1 MYNYYNYFDAMY
13 DDVMNAINDNEDIYK
28 GLDRDTLENTLN
40 DNLFDDDDVTGN
52 GSGSYTFNSD
62 LAEQYVIEDG
72 QQYISDVIDDFCIPS
87 SKISKHLFDYEYWD
101 VSIRCY
107 LLPQVINAVLD
118 DLEDT
123 DFFND

>member
-1 MYNYYNYFDAMY
+1 MYNYFDAMY
-13 DDVMNAINDNEDIYK
+13 DDVMNAINDNDAIYK

-40 DNLFDDDDVTGN
+40 DDLFDDDGVTGN
-52 GSGSYTFNSD
+52 GSGSYTFDSD
-62 LAEQYVIEDG
+62 LAEDYVTEDG
-72 QQYISDVIDDFCIPS
+72 KQYINDLIDEFGIPS
-87 SKISKHLFDYEYWD
+87 YELSEHLFDYEYWD